1 MMGRDLEEYWMERQ
15 AAYDEKR
22 RVRAMRAAVVAGQ
35 RQEIESLSCSI
46 TGDAKKGAGLFK
58 VSSCSIYLT
67 F

>member
-15 AAYDEKR
+15 ALYDEKR
-22 RVRAMRAAVVAGQ
+22 RLRATGVATSAEQSQG
-35 RQEIESLSCSI
+35 IESLPYST

-58 VSSCSIYLT
+58 VSSSGTLLV